1 MRTKLAL
8 LAAIVL
14 GFLAAIG
21 VRHYVVQRDAEL
33 RGGVARV
40 GIAVARVKINP
51 GDTLREHMLKPQSVE
66 AVAVTDMHVLYD
78 QRSNVLGRKLT
89 RKILTDHAI
98 MQTDFLAP
106 PDTGGSAPGKI
117 DPGMRAVT
125 IGTDQIAGVAGL
137 IAPGSRV
144 DVLGTFRIPGRGVDS
159 AATVMLKV
167 VARNIEVL
175 AIDNRLETG
184 FAATGGRR
192 PTQYD
197 RGYSS
202 VTLLV
207 YPLEASLLTF
217 AQSAGKLSFT
227 LRRTE
232 DGYGKESIPDI
243 TLQEL
248 DALIASTSR
257 QRAEKDQIPKP
268 PTTP

>member
-8 LAAIVL
+8 FAAIVL

-21 VRHYVVQRDAEL
+21 VRHYVVQREADL
-33 RGGVARV
+33 RGSVARV
-40 GIAVARVKINP
+40 AIAVARENINP
-51 GDTLREHMLKPQSVE
+51 GDTLREHMLKPWNVE
-66 AVAVTDMHVLYD
+66 AVAVTDMHVLFD
-78 QRSNVLGRKLT
+78 QRGNVLGRKLT
-89 RKILTDHAI
+89 RKIRADHAI
-98 MQTDFLAP
+98 MQTDFLRP
-106 PDTGGSAPGKI
+106 ETGGEAPRKI

-232 DGYGKESIPDI
+232 DGYGKEPIPDI